1 MGTGQM
7 SVTESKGI
15 PPRRTSD
22 LSPTD
27 VWTTGVLVT
36 FAGSS
41 TSCSIERFV
50 GWSRNKRAGRCLI
63 DESINSSFPGQAS
76 GAS

>member
-1 MGTGQM
+1 MGTRSVLMGTGQM

-15 PPRRTSD
+15 LPRRTSD

-27 VWTTGVLVT
+27 VSDLSPTDVWSAGVLVT

-50 GWSRNKRAGRCLI
+50 GWSETK
-63 DESINSSFPGQAS
+63 GQVDV
-76 GAS
+76 